1 MTFKKDDLI
10 ILNDE
15 GKKMLNKYNDP
26 SKDNR
31 VLKIINP
38 NTYTSSST
46 LWTHDALN
54 DAIQYP
60 VSSEY
65 YRLATENEFKAY
77 KLKRLFEHKDLN

>member
-15 GKKMLNKYNDP
+15 GKKMLNKFNVP

-38 NTYTSSST
+38 NTYTSSSI

-54 DAIQYP
+54 IAVEYP
-60 VSSEY
+60 VTSEY

-77 KLKRLFEHKDLN
+77 KIKSLFKHKGLD